1 MSCLNFTVIPL
12 RLATFFGTLFSAA
25 GFIGAVVVF
34 IRKLLNPSV
43 TIGWSSLM
51 CAMLVLFGICFL
63 MLGIVGEYLGKLM
76 LNVNKTPQY
85 VIRDKE
91 NVSETADNKEEE
103 KQGNK
108 E

>member
-1 MSCLNFTVIPL
+1 
-12 RLATFFGTLFSAA
+12 
-25 GFIGAVVVF
+25 
-34 IRKLLNPSV
+34 
-43 TIGWSSLM
+43 
-51 CAMLVLFGICFL
+51 